1 MRRRRVRRSSPFG
14 WIALVLALPAI
25 AAGLWFG
32 WQFLETW
39 ETADVSTS
47 IPGREAPSPPGLDL
61 TGALVSAGVE
71 PLRIH
76 QKRDVTEVETH
87 VDAAELARALRQHL
101 PGLEIV
107 TAGNR
112 IDVRQ
117 GEETRSIVIRPLATT
132 DSGAGLIEVEA
143 APSFSGTAPARPPTA
158 GRKIAIILDDV
169 GFERQPLE
177 KWAELGV
184 PVTFAV
190 IPFTPRATWAANLLN
205 ERGFEIIVHLPME
218 PNGYPRFDPGEGA
231 VLASMDDQ
239 EIQRLTLS
247 ALRSVPNARGM
258 NNHMGSRATADR
270 RVMASVLAA
279 VRENGGFYIDSR
291 TTAASVGE
299 TMARELKIR
308 SASRNVFLDGETT
321 EAAVRQKIDELAAVA
336 DRDGIAIG
344 IGHVYPVTL
353 RVLQE
358 EIPRLVA
365 AGYEFIPAS
374 AAVW

>member
-1 MRRRRVRRSSPFG
+1 MGRKRVRRSSSFG

-32 WQFLETW
+32 WQFFETW
-39 ETADVSTS
+39 EPRHVSPS
-47 IPGREAPSPPGLDL
+47 LPVPEALSQPDLDL
-61 TGALVSAGVE
+61 TEALVSAGVE

-76 QKRDVTEVETH
+76 QKRGLTEVETH
-87 VDAAELARALRQHL
+87 VEATELARALRQHL
-101 PGLEIV
+101 PGREII

-117 GEETRSIVIRPLATT
+117 GEDTRSIVIRPLATI
-132 DSGAGLIEVEA
+132 DSGAGLIEA
-143 APSFSGTAPARPPTA
+143 GTPLSGGAAPARPPTS

-169 GFERQPLE
+169 GFDRQPLE
-177 KWAELGV
+177 QWAELGV

-190 IPFTPRATWAANLLN
+190 IPFTPRATHAANLLN

-218 PNGYPRFDPGEGA
+218 PNGYPRFDPGAGA
-231 VLASMDDQ
+231 VLTAMDDQ
-239 EIQRLTLS
+239 EIHRITLA
-247 ALRSVPNARGM
+247 ALRSVPNASGV

-270 RVMASVLAA
+270 RVMSSVLAA
-279 VRENGGFYIDSR
+279 VRENGGYFIDSR
-291 TTAASVGE
+291 TTAASLGE
-299 TMARELKIR
+299 RMARELKIR

-321 EAAVRQKIDELAAVA
+321 EEAVRQKIHELAAAA

-353 RVLQE
+353 RVLRE
-358 EIPRLVA
+358 EIPRLMA